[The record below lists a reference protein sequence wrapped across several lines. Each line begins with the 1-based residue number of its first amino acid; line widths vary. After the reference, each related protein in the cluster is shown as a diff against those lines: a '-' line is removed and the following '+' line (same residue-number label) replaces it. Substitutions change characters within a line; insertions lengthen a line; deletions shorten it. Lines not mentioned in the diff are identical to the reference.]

1 MLYPRESEMR
11 EAKDLSGVWEFRVDK
26 DNEGHEK
33 QWFKKPLKDTIPM
46 LVPASYNDITQGYVI
61 FYNCPLCNIENI
73 DK

>member
-1 MLYPRESEMR
+1 VLYPRESETR
-11 EAKDLSGVWEFRVDK
+11 EVKDLSGVWEFRVDK

-46 LVPASYNDITQGYVI
+46 PVPASYNDITQGYVI